1 MFVIWAVCAKMRL
14 IKVTLPLV
22 TFYSI
27 YFKISEVSIKDQISA
42 AIYSVK
48 LSVIL

>member
-1 MFVIWAVCAKMRL
+1 MFVICAVCAKMKL

-27 YFKISEVSIKDQISA
+27 YFTKFRRYLSKIAQRLNLKCD
-42 AIYSVK
+42 
-48 LSVIL
+48 LFN